1 MALNIAPEQIINH
14 RFRRGRSGKKDRLD
28 KDAARAAEL
37 GMSYG
42 QYKAAEREG
51 RLPTHVPADKAQDD
65 QEEPVEDDD
74 REPAPDPGCGPPQ
87 PAGERKRQRP
97 CAVCGK
103 MFAPLPGGKYCSAP
117 CRQVGKRENH
127 RAYRQRHRKEVRV

>member
-1 MALNIAPEQIINH
+1 MALIVAPEEIINH
-14 RFRRGRSGKKDRLD
+14 RFRRGASGKKDRLD
-28 KDAARAAEL
+28 KDAGRAHAL
-37 GMSYG
+37 GMTYG

-51 RLPTHVPADKAQDD
+51 RLPANAPAAKAQDD
-65 QEEPVEDDD
+65 QEELVENDDQ
-74 REPAPDPGCGPPQ
+74 EPAPDPGSDPSQ

-103 MFAPLPGGKYCSAP
+103 MFAPLPGGKYCSVP

>member
-1 MALNIAPEQIINH
+1 MALNIAPKQIINH

-74 REPAPDPGCGPPQ
+74 QEPAPDPGRDPSQ
-87 PAGERKRQRP
+87 PSGERKRP

-103 MFAPLPGGKYCSAP
+103 MFAPLPSGKYCSAP